1 MVIRLILIFVNYL
14 IIDMCGREF
23 WAVGAIFMLSTMR
36 LAMDL
41 GFKIAGNKEF
51 TRIKIFVRWLFLDLI
66 FSSLKLFIT
75 SWSKIQPKR
84 TAKKRKTSQ
93 GKITKAA
100 QVLLKEIQEQIK
112 DLQNRLPRL

>member
-23 WAVGAIFMLSTMR
+23 WVVGAIFMLSTMR

-75 SWSKIQPKR
+75 SWAKIQPKR
-84 TAKKRKTSQ
+84 AKKRKTSV
-93 GKITKAA
+93 KITKAA